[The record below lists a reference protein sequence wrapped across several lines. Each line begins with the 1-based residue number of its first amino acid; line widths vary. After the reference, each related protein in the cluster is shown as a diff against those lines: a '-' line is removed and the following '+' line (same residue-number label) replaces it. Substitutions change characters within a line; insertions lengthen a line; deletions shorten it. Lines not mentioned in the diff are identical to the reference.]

1 MFRMNLIKILL
12 LAAFVLGG
20 MSLHA
25 EQPIR
30 ILDKTGEPISY
41 ALVQIGNKK
50 PIPVNAE
57 GEIDLSTILAEDQV
71 LIFALGYETKVLSG
85 KECHNQN
92 QIILEEKESSL
103 EEVVVSATRT
113 DRSIADL
120 PMPVTVLSQ
129 EKIQQT
135 GGIRL
140 SEVLREQTGL
150 QISSDH
156 GAGLQMQGLD
166 SEYILIL
173 LDGEPLIGRT
183 AGTFNLD
190 RISVSNIERIEILRG
205 PSSAIYGSEA
215 MAGVIN
221 IITKSGSQPKT
232 ANLGFRSRT
241 FNSWNPFV
249 ELGIQQK
256 DWQVDVLYDYFQT
269 DGFDLTPDVVGQT
282 QNPYQGQTAQ
292 MKVRGQLSDKFELS
306 LFGRGYIES
315 ARAEMEVNSSSPES
329 SQIVTENSLRD
340 WNFNPT
346 LRFKPNENWL
356 FSLRGMSSWYA
367 TLADSRYE
375 NNGENF
381 DFQNFNQFYH
391 RTELQTDYQANEKN
405 LFTLG
410 LGQITETVEA
420 TRYKGKNR
428 FDAGYLFLQHQ
439 WNPSQKVN
447 VVSGLR
453 ADLHS
458 EYGGRI
464 SPKISAQYKFSKA
477 FSAQAS
483 IGSGFKAPDF
493 RQLLLNFNNAAAGYY
508 VFGSLLAEE
517 GIANLQSQ
525 GLISQVLI
533 RPESLGALKAE
544 TSWAINGGFRWNP
557 DPRLKIQVNAFRN
570 QIENLIETAP
580 IARLTSGQNVFSYF
594 NIQSVITQGV
604 EVDLGY
610 TFRENIRFNAG
621 YAFLDTRDLDALDQI
636 DGGQVFKRNEQ
647 NITSLVNR
655 SDYGGLFNRSRHSG
669 NLKISYQEYLTG
681 INFSLRGI
689 YRGRFGFG
697 DLNGNLILDDESEYA
712 KGWMSMNF
720 TASKQFDNGIFLEV
734 GGTNLL
740 NTSTPNQPNNPGR
753 MLFAGIQVPL
763 FNK

>member
-1 MFRMNLIKILL
+1 MFRIKLL
-12 LAAFVLGG
+12 LFAAFLFSGINVQAKRPL
-20 MSLHA
+20 
-25 EQPIR
+25 R
-30 ILDKTGEPISY
+30 ILDKSGEAIPH
-41 ALVQIGNKK
+41 ALIQIGGRR
-50 PIPVNAE
+50 PIPVNAA
-57 GEIDLSTILAEDQV
+57 GEIMLTNLLAEDQII
-71 LIFALGYETKVLSG
+71 IFALGYETKVLSG
-85 KECHNQN
+85 QECIGKT
-92 QIILEEKESSL
+92 QIILKEKESAL

-113 DRSIADL
+113 DRSVSDL

-140 SEVLREQTGL
+140 SEVLLEQTGL
-150 QISSDH
+150 QISTDH
-156 GAGLQMQGLD
+156 GSGLQMQGLD
-166 SEYILIL
+166 SDYILIL

-183 AGTFNLD
+183 AGTFDLD

-221 IITKSGSQPKT
+221 IITKSGTKPKT
-232 ANLGFRSRT
+232 ANLGFRHRS

-269 DGFDLTPDVVGQT
+269 DGFDLTPEVVGQT

-292 MKVRGQLSDKFELS
+292 VKVRRPLSDKFELS
-306 LFGRGYIES
+306 LFGRGYIENAS
-315 ARAEMEVNSSSPES
+315 GEMEVNSNSPEAS
-329 SQIVTENSLRD
+329 RITMENSLRD

-356 FSLRGMSSWYA
+356 FSLRGMSSWYT
-367 TLADSRYE
+367 TLADSRYQRS
-375 NNGENF
+375 GESF

-391 RTELQTDYQANEKN
+391 RTELQTDYQANGNN

-420 TRYKGKNR
+420 TRYEGENR
-428 FDAGYLFLQHQ
+428 FDAGYFFLQHQ
-439 WNPSQKVN
+439 WNPSKKVN

-508 VFGSLLAEE
+508 VFGAMLAEE

-525 GLISQVLI
+525 GLVSQVLI
-533 RPESLGALKAE
+533 RSETLGALKAE

-557 DPRLKIQVNAFRN
+557 DPRLKIQMNAFRN

-594 NIQSVITQGV
+594 NVQSVITQGV
-604 EVDLGY
+604 ELDLGY
-610 TFRENIRFNAG
+610 TYRENIRFSAG
-621 YAFLDTRDLDALDQI
+621 YAFLDTRDLDAIAQI
-636 DGGQVFKRNEQ
+636 DAGQVFKRNEQ
-647 NITSLVNR
+647 NITSLVTR

-669 NLKISYQEYLTG
+669 NLKVSYQEYYTG

-697 DLNGNLILDDESEYA
+697 DLNGNLILDDDTEYA
-712 KGWMSMNF
+712 NGWMSMNF
-720 TASKQFDNGIFLEV
+720 TASKQFNNGVFLEL

>member
-1 MFRMNLIKILL
+1 
-12 LAAFVLGG
+12 
-20 MSLHA
+20 
-25 EQPIR
+25 
-30 ILDKTGEPISY
+30 
-41 ALVQIGNKK
+41 
-50 PIPVNAE
+50 
-57 GEIDLSTILAEDQV
+57 
-71 LIFALGYETKVLSG
+71 
-85 KECHNQN
+85 
-92 QIILEEKESSL
+92 
-103 EEVVVSATRT
+103 
-113 DRSIADL
+113 
-120 PMPVTVLSQ
+120 
-129 EKIQQT
+129 
-135 GGIRL
+135 
-140 SEVLREQTGL
+140 
-150 QISSDH
+150 
-156 GAGLQMQGLD
+156 
-166 SEYILIL
+166 
-173 LDGEPLIGRT
+173 
-183 AGTFNLD
+183 
-190 RISVSNIERIEILRG
+190 
-205 PSSAIYGSEA
+205 
-215 MAGVIN
+215 
-221 IITKSGSQPKT
+221 
-232 ANLGFRSRT
+232 
-241 FNSWNPFV
+241 
-249 ELGIQQK
+249 
-256 DWQVDVLYDYFQT
+256 
-269 DGFDLTPDVVGQT
+269 
-282 QNPYQGQTAQ
+282 
-292 MKVRGQLSDKFELS
+292 
-306 LFGRGYIES
+306 
-315 ARAEMEVNSSSPES
+315 MEVNSSSPES

-375 NNGENF
+375 NNGESF
-381 DFQNFNQFYH
+381 DSQDFNQFYH

-405 LFTLG
+405 LVTLG

-439 WNPSQKVN
+439 WNPSKKVN
-447 VVSGLR
+447 IISGLR

-464 SPKISAQYKFSKA
+464 SPKISAQYKFSKT

-697 DLNGNLILDDESEYA
+697 DLNGNLILDDDSEYA

-753 MLFAGIQVPL
+753 ILFAGIQVPL

>member
-1 MFRMNLIKILL
+1 MFRINLIKLLL
-12 LAAFVLGG
+12 LAAFLFSGINVQAKRPL
-20 MSLHA
+20 
-25 EQPIR
+25 R
-30 ILDKTGEPISY
+30 ILDKSGEAIPH
-41 ALVQIGNKK
+41 ALIQIGGKK
-50 PIPVNAE
+50 PIPVNAA
-57 GEIDLSTILAEDQV
+57 GEINLTNLLADDQV
-71 LIFALGYETKVLSG
+71 IIFALGYETKVLSG
-85 KECHNQN
+85 LECTDKN
-92 QIILEEKESSL
+92 QIILEEKESAL

-113 DRSIADL
+113 DRSVSDL

-129 EKIQQT
+129 EKIKQT

-140 SEVLREQTGL
+140 SEVLLEQTGL
-150 QISSDH
+150 QISTDH
-156 GAGLQMQGLD
+156 GTGLQMQGLD
-166 SEYILIL
+166 SDYILIL

-183 AGTFNLD
+183 AGTFDLD

-232 ANLGFRSRT
+232 ANLGFRHRS

-249 ELGIQQK
+249 ELGIQKK

-269 DGFDLTPDVVGQT
+269 DGFDLTPTVIGQT

-292 MKVRGQLSDKFELS
+292 VKVRGQLSDKFELS
-306 LFGRGYIES
+306 LFGRGYLEN
-315 ARAEMEVNSSSPES
+315 ARGEMEINSNSPEVS
-329 SQIVTENSLRD
+329 RISMDNSLRD

-375 NNGENF
+375 NSGESF
-381 DFQNFNQFYH
+381 DFQDFNQFFH

-420 TRYKGKNR
+420 TRYEGKNR

-439 WNPSQKVN
+439 WNPGKKVN

-477 FSAQAS
+477 FSVQAS

-517 GIANLQSQ
+517 GVANLQSQ
-525 GLISQVLI
+525 GLVSQVLI

-594 NIQSVITQGV
+594 NVQSVITQGV
-604 EVDLGY
+604 EIDLGY
-610 TFRENIRFNAG
+610 TFRENIRFSAG
-621 YAFLDTRDLDALDQI
+621 YAFLDTHDLDALEQI

-647 NITSLVNR
+647 NITSLVTR

-669 NLKISYQEYLTG
+669 NLKISYQEYHTG

-697 DLNGNLILDDESEYA
+697 DLNGNLILDDDSEYA
-712 KGWMSMNF
+712 NGWMSVNF
-720 TASKQFDNGIFLEV
+720 TASKQFNNGIFLEL